1 MRKLL
6 STLAVAAL
14 LAGYAGAAQAGEHW
28 YGRADVGLSVDA
40 EATVPGNAYSPCD
53 YYEEQYCGF
62 SAFSAPQWTSPSANA
77 AALEDDWMFD
87 VAVGRMFDNGFR
99 ADGELASRTNRAN
112 VSSYY
117 SSSEAQVRATSAM
130 INGFYD
136 FTRKGLVQPYVGIGA
151 GFVNVEANGQDDT
164 SIAWQAMAGLAFPLR
179 ERLHLDLGYRH
190 FEADELKYPAQTGS
204 YEHDAVTLG
213 VRYEFAG
220 PAPAPVAAAP
230 APAPEPTPIPPP
242 AACPTSEFVVYFEWD
257 RSNLNAAAA
266 ATLDQAVARAR
277 QCNVNAVVVVGHTD
291 TSGSNAYNMAL
302 SQRRAVIVRDGLVA
316 RGMAASLMTMQ
327 SRGES
332 ELARQTRDGVREPLN
347 RRTAVTI
354 TFR

>member
-28 YGRADVGLSVDA
+28 YGRADIGLSVDG
-40 EATVPGNAYSPCD
+40 EATVPEDEYSPCD
-53 YYEEQYCGF
+53 YYEEYYCDYQ
-62 SAFSAPQWTSPSANA
+62 SEWTEWNSPSANTVE
-77 AALEDDWMFD
+77 LEDDWMFD
-87 VAVGRMFDNGFR
+87 VAVGRAFDNGFR
-99 ADGELASRTNRAN
+99 ADGELASRTNRARISN
-112 VSSYY
+112 

-136 FTRKGLVQPYVGIGA
+136 IMRDGPVQPYVGIGA
-151 GFVNVEANGQDDT
+151 GFVRVDANGEDDT
-164 SIAWQAMAGLAFPLR
+164 SLAWQAMAGLAIPVR
-179 ERLHLDLGYRH
+179 ERMHIDIGYRH
-190 FEADELKYPAQTGS
+190 FEADELEYSALPGS

-213 VRYEFAG
+213 LRYEFAG
-220 PAPAPVAAAP
+220 PAPAPVAPAP

-242 AACPTSEFVVYFEWD
+242 AACPTSQFVVYFEWD

-277 QCNVNAVVVVGHTD
+277 QCNVSAVAVIGHTD
-291 TSGSNAYNMAL
+291 TSGSNRYNMGL
-302 SQRRAVIVRDGLVA
+302 SQRRAAVVRDGLVS
-316 RGMAASLMTMQ
+316 RGMAASLMTLQ
-327 SRGES
+327 ARGES
-332 ELARQTRDGVREPLN
+332 ELAQPTRDGVREPLN

-354 TFR
+354 SFR